1 MSRTRPQRGARRTSQ
16 DRAHRTSLVMSVLL
30 ALVGI
35 IAVGIGSYAWS
46 QPRPAPVQITGSG
59 EHAIA
64 RTPPFD
70 SGVTLFGSEARVPE
84 QGGARWGC
92 RLRQDGGSR
101 ELGQRADIEQTGTR
115 VHGDEALLPA
125 LAVGITESGATI
137 RCTDVPEGVQVWV
150 LPTEVGARRVPLA
163 LVVGGIGGLGLAVLV
178 HPRTRGLVRF
188 T

>member
-1 MSRTRPQRGARRTSQ
+1 
-16 DRAHRTSLVMSVLL
+16 MSVLL
-30 ALVGI
+30 ALIGV

-46 QPRPAPVQITGSG
+46 QPRPDPVQITGSG

-70 SGVTLFGSEARVPE
+70 SGVTIFGSEAHVPE
-84 QGGARWGC
+84 QGGAEWGC
-92 RLRQDGGSR
+92 RLRQDSGSR
-101 ELGQRADIEQTGTR
+101 DLGQRADIELTGTR
-115 VHGDEALLPA
+115 VHDDEALLPA
-125 LAVGITESGATI
+125 LAVGVTETDATI
-137 RCTDVPEGVQVWV
+137 SCTDVPEDGQVWV

-163 LVVGGIGGLGLAVLV
+163 LVVGGIGGLGIAVLV